1 MTGTLSHLKLFC
13 NKFATRFLV
22 LFFLCFYDI
31 SPMPSPHLTVLIA
44 DDSALYRQMLQ
55 NVLQRIPNVEI
66 VGTAVDG
73 VDAVAQVLERRPDVI
88 TLDIQ
93 MPKLDG
99 LGVLRELRA
108 RGSRTKAIMVSSLT
122 VDGAPATVEALMEG
136 AFDVIPKPIGVD
148 PHIARGSIHEALI
161 EKLAALVDSGKA
173 APDAARPTGVRRL
186 MAGNSVTAV
195 EAVAIGT
202 STGGPRALRS
212 VIPLLPADFSIP
224 VLVVQ
229 HMPAG
234 FTASLANRLNEI
246 SPLAV
251 REAAHGDL
259 VKPGNVFVAAG
270 GWHLTVERHQ
280 AGTRCVLNAG
290 PLRHGCRPSFDSLLE
305 TMVTIYGGKVL
316 AVVMTGMG
324 QDGLAGCRAVKN
336 AGGSVITQSADG
348 CAVYGMPKVVA
359 EAGLTDAILPVEG
372 IAEAITA
379 ICEQA
384 RT

>member
-1 MTGTLSHLKLFC
+1 MAAS
-13 NKFATRFLV
+13 R
-22 LFFLCFYDI
+22 
-31 SPMPSPHLTVLIA
+31 LTVLIA
-44 DDSALYRQMLQ
+44 DDSALYRQLLQ

-73 VDAVAQVLERRPDVI
+73 IDAVAQVLELRPDVI

-108 RGSRTKAIMVSSLT
+108 RGSRAKAIMVSSLT

-136 AFDVIPKPIGVD
+136 AFDVVAKPVGVD
-148 PHIARGSIHEALI
+148 PHIARGSIHEALV
-161 EKLAALVDSGKA
+161 EKLAAIVDAGHPAGELSGA
-173 APDAARPTGVRRL
+173 TAARRL
-186 MAGNSVTAV
+186 VAASGAPAI
-195 EAVAIGT
+195 EAIAIGT

-212 VIPLLPADFSIP
+212 VIPLLPADLP
-224 VLVVQ
+224 VPVFVVQ

-234 FTASLANRLNEI
+234 FTASLANRLNEL
-246 SPLAV
+246 SPLHV
-251 REAAHGDL
+251 REAAHGD
-259 VKPGNVFVAAG
+259 VIESGNVFVAAG

-280 AGTRCVLNAG
+280 AGMRCVLDAG
-290 PLRHGCRPSFDSLLE
+290 PLRHGCRPAYDSLLE
-305 TMVTIYGGKVL
+305 TMVALYGGKML

-324 QDGLAGCRAVKN
+324 QDGLAGCRSVKQ
-336 AGGSVITQSADG
+336 AGGTVITQSAAG

-359 EAGLTDAILPVEG
+359 EAGLADAVLPVEG

-379 ICEQA
+379 CVHGQRI
-384 RT
+384 

>member
-1 MTGTLSHLKLFC
+1 MMF
-13 NKFATRFLV
+13 
-22 LFFLCFYDI
+22 
-31 SPMPSPHLTVLIA
+31 SPMPSSRLTVLIA

-55 NVLQRIPNVEI
+55 NVLQRIPNVDI

-73 VDAVAQVLERRPDVI
+73 VDAVAQALELRPDVM

-99 LGVLRELRA
+99 VGVLRELRA

-122 VDGAPATVEALMEG
+122 LDGAPATVEALMEG
-136 AFDVIPKPIGVD
+136 AFDVIAKPVGVD

-161 EKLAALVDSGKA
+161 EKLAAVVDGRQA
-173 APDAARPTGVRRL
+173 AGEPAAASAPRRL
-186 MAGNSVTAV
+186 AAIRSAATI
-195 EAVAIGT
+195 EAIAIGT

-212 VIPLLPADFSIP
+212 VIPLLPADLPAP
-224 VLVVQ
+224 VFVVQ

-246 SPLAV
+246 SPLRV
-251 REAAHGDL
+251 REAAHGDMIE
-259 VKPGNVFVAAG
+259 PGNVFVAAG
-270 GWHLTVERHQ
+270 GWHLTIERHQ
-280 AGTRCVLNAG
+280 AGMRCVLDAG
-290 PLRHGCRPSFDSLLE
+290 PVRHGCRPSFDSLLE
-305 TMVTIYGGKVL
+305 TMVAHYGGKTL

-324 QDGLAGCRAVKN
+324 QDGLAGCRGVKD
-336 AGGSVITQSADG
+336 AGGTVITQSADG

-359 EAGLTDAILPVEG
+359 QAGLADAVLPVEA

-379 ICEQA
+379 CA
-384 RT
+384 HGRRM

>member
-1 MTGTLSHLKLFC
+1 
-13 NKFATRFLV
+13 
-22 LFFLCFYDI
+22 
-31 SPMPSPHLTVLIA
+31 MPSSRLTVLIA

-55 NVLQRIPNVEI
+55 NVLQRIPNVDI

-73 VDAVAQVLERRPDVI
+73 VDAVAQVLDLRPDVI

-122 VDGAPATVEALMEG
+122 LDGAPATVEALMEG
-136 AFDVIPKPIGVD
+136 AFDVIAKPVGVD
-148 PHIARGSIHEALI
+148 PHIARTGIYEALI
-161 EKLAALVDSGKA
+161 EKLAAIADGGTMMA
-173 APDAARPTGVRRL
+173 DAAGAAVARR
-186 MAGNSVTAV
+186 MVTHRGGPAI
-195 EAVAIGT
+195 EAIAIGT
-202 STGGPRALRS
+202 STGGPRALRG
-212 VIPLLPADFSIP
+212 VIPLLPAALPVP

-234 FTASLANRLNEI
+234 FTASLAARLNEI
-246 SPLAV
+246 SPLSV

-259 VKPGNVFVAAG
+259 VEAGNVFVAAG
-270 GWHLTVERHQ
+270 GWHLTVERQ
-280 AGTRCVLNAG
+280 PAGMRCALDAG
-290 PLRHGCRPSFDSLLE
+290 PLRHGCRPSFDALLE
-305 TMVTIYGGKVL
+305 TMVAIYGGKIL

-324 QDGLAGCRAVKN
+324 QDGLAGCRDVKN

-359 EAGLTDAILPVEG
+359 EAGLADAVLPVEA

-379 ICEQA
+379 A
-384 RT
+384 VHGRRG

>member
-1 MTGTLSHLKLFC
+1 
-13 NKFATRFLV
+13 
-22 LFFLCFYDI
+22 
-31 SPMPSPHLTVLIA
+31 MPSSRLTVLIA

-55 NVLQRIPNVEI
+55 NVLQRIPNVDI

-73 VDAVAQVLERRPDVI
+73 VDAVARALELRPDVI

-122 VDGAPATVEALMEG
+122 LDGAPATVEALMEG
-136 AFDVIPKPIGVD
+136 AFDVIAKPVGVD
-148 PHIARGSIHEALI
+148 PHIARASIHEALI
-161 EKLAALVDSGKA
+161 EKLSAVVDGGAAVANA
-173 APDAARPTGVRRL
+173 AGAAVARTIVAHRGGP
-186 MAGNSVTAV
+186 AI
-195 EAVAIGT
+195 EAIAIGT

-212 VIPLLPADFSIP
+212 VIPLLPADLP
-224 VLVVQ
+224 VPVMVVQ

-234 FTASLANRLNEI
+234 FTASLATRLNEI
-246 SPLAV
+246 SPLRV

-259 VKPGNVFVAAG
+259 VEVGHVFVAAG
-270 GWHLTVERHQ
+270 GWHLTVERHP
-280 AGTRCVLNAG
+280 AGMRCVLDAG

-305 TMVTIYGGKVL
+305 TMVAIYGRKML

-324 QDGLAGCRAVKN
+324 QDGLAGCRAVKE
-336 AGGSVITQSADG
+336 AGGTVITQAAEG

-359 EAGLTDAILPVEG
+359 EAGLADAVLPVEA

-379 ICEQA
+379 TVGG
-384 RT
+384 RRG

>member
-1 MTGTLSHLKLFC
+1 
-13 NKFATRFLV
+13 
-22 LFFLCFYDI
+22 
-31 SPMPSPHLTVLIA
+31 MPASRLTVLIA
-44 DDSALYRQMLQ
+44 DDSALYRQLLQ
-55 NVLQRIPNVEI
+55 NVLQRIPNIEI

-73 VDAVAQVLERRPDVI
+73 IDAVAQVLKLRPDVI

-99 LGVLRELRA
+99 VGVLRELRA

-122 VDGAPATVEALMEG
+122 LDGAPATVEALMEG
-136 AFDVIPKPIGVD
+136 AFDVIAKPVGVD

-161 EKLAALVDSGKA
+161 EKLAAVVDGRQA
-173 APDAARPTGVRRL
+173 AGDPAVAAASRRLAARSSAAT
-186 MAGNSVTAV
+186 V
-195 EAVAIGT
+195 EAIAIGT

-212 VIPLLPADFSIP
+212 VIPLLPADLP
-224 VLVVQ
+224 VPVFVVQ

-234 FTASLANRLNEI
+234 FTASLANRLNEL
-246 SPLAV
+246 SPLHV

-259 VKPGNVFVAAG
+259 IEPGNVFVAAG

-280 AGTRCVLNAG
+280 AGMRCVLDAG

-305 TMVTIYGGKVL
+305 TMVAHYGGKML

-324 QDGLAGCRAVKN
+324 QDGLAGCRSVKQ
-336 AGGSVITQSADG
+336 AGGSVITQSAEG

-359 EAGLTDAILPVEG
+359 QAGLADAVLPVEG

-379 ICEQA
+379 CVHG
-384 RT
+384 RRM